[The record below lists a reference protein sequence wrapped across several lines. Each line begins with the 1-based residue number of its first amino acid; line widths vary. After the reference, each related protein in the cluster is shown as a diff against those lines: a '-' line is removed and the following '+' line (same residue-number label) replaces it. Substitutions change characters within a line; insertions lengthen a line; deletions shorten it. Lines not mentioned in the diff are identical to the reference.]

1 MPPPEPKNPANWS
14 PAEIQIECVKAR
26 EDFRQRRL
34 VGPRVDYE
42 AEFDALKS
50 AVAFVV
56 AKLPD
61 ILDGP
66 DPSNVLA
73 GIRADSNKFIALRY
87 LMAPP
92 VSEDDLDTLLNVR
105 LSATLLR
112 TNTALS
118 KKFAA
123 LIGDGLDTKRFHWR
137 EYDTKPTN
145 SAVRAAELATTVA
158 AAIQRAQTK
167 GVGNYKG
174 TKFHSLSL
182 RT

>member
-1 MPPPEPKNPANWS
+1 MPPPEPKNLANWS

-92 VSEDDLDTLLNVR
+92 VSEGDLDTLLNVR
-105 LSATLLR
+105 
-112 TNTALS
+112 
-118 KKFAA
+118 
-123 LIGDGLDTKRFHWR
+123 
-137 EYDTKPTN
+137 
-145 SAVRAAELATTVA
+145 
-158 AAIQRAQTK
+158 
-167 GVGNYKG
+167 
-174 TKFHSLSL
+174 
-182 RT
+182 